1 MKKLIVITTIVFA
14 ALLLIS
20 GCGKKET
27 NEGKAKVEGDIQTVN
42 STFTAGGYQEI
53 TVQVGVPVKW
63 TINVAP
69 GELTNCNNEF
79 IAPKYDLE
87 VKLKEGKN
95 IVEFTPTK
103 TGTFPYSC
111 WMGMIYSK
119 INVVDSLAMGKT
131 GKVLASAKNTNG
143 ENDTY
148 LPIKVSESPK
158 YQIETATLSGDI
170 QEINVKLTSV
180 GYEPSFMIV
189 QKGLKTNFNFD
200 VTQASCA
207 EYVKFPQLTGTINLA
222 DSKTVMV
229 TPQTDFQFQ
238 CDMGMFGS
246 TVFVVD
252 DLNGPEVEQIKQ
264 AVEAN
269 PKDYVFQGSGC
280 GGGCCGGQ

>member
-14 ALLLIS
+14 TLLLIS

-27 NEGKAKVEGDIQTVN
+27 NAGKAKLDGDIQTVN

-53 TVQVGVPVKW
+53 TVQVDVPVKW
-63 TINVAP
+63 TINVDA

-87 VKLKEGKN
+87 VKLKEGKTV
-95 IVEFTPTK
+95 VEFTPTE

-131 GKVLASAKNTNG
+131 DKALASAESTNVK
-143 ENDTY
+143 NDTY
-148 LPIKVSESPK
+148 LPIKVSETPE
-158 YQIETATLSGDI
+158 YQVETATVNGDI
-170 QEINVKLTSV
+170 QEVNVKVTSA

-207 EYVKFPQLTGTINLA
+207 EYVVFPQLAGTVNLA
-222 DSKTVMV
+222 KSKTVMV
-229 TPQTDFQFQ
+229 IPQTDFQFQ

-264 AVEAN
+264 AIKAN
-269 PKDYVFQGSGC
+269 PEDYVFQGSGC